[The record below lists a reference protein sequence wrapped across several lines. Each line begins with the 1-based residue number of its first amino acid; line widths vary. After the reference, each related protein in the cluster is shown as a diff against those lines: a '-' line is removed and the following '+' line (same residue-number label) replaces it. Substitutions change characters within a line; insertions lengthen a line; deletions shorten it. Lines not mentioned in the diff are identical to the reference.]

1 MVNEA
6 LRLRSAQISG
16 ARRLC
21 TMSQSAGVSMVSELQ
36 RFPVA
41 IAESSALI
49 PAKGRVI
56 FSTVAARVPEDG
68 RAAAGKA

>member
-16 ARRLC
+16 ARRFC

-41 IAESSALI
+41 IAES
-49 PAKGRVI
+49 
-56 FSTVAARVPEDG
+56 
-68 RAAAGKA
+68 